1 MASLGLPPDRKITDN
16 LHPLPRRVIPKPNI
30 EPSDVD
36 AQIGGL
42 QYVGSYNWV
51 DSPSPTIIVPGSP
64 PRWLDREMPFTVPPD
79 SSGIVFVDQN
89 GYRMKS
95 MPLLPLIKAVEFMPR
110 TQGRSDRDVHWPSV
124 DFVTDRSNLRKLMR
138 WIDGYAGRAFRIDAQ
153 LAGNGTVLLSRWETR
168 TREQGLPTSYG
179 FNFEGAST
187 TPAAGCEGTTSH
199 HRIVKYNFGGLS
211 MIVRFE
217 VDAFIPPV
225 ASPVNDIDFPNR
237 LEVPEPSTTS
247 PLAAPSPLSLA
258 DQRNPLTILQGG
270 AMVPQSSLIEV
281 KSPSQ
286 KSATKRKWA
295 EIYPQLYLSQT
306 PWLYKAIHRDGQFY
320 TVRKTQ
326 LGSSEL
332 ADVAVKSKLRFQK
345 LRLALQVIKNT
356 IIESGAQGRLSLVL
370 ENRELVVFNRRS
382 EASCLPKDIMALF
395 QE

>member
-1 MASLGLPPDRKITDN
+1 
-16 LHPLPRRVIPKPNI
+16 
-30 EPSDVD
+30 
-36 AQIGGL
+36 
-42 QYVGSYNWV
+42 
-51 DSPSPTIIVPGSP
+51 
-64 PRWLDREMPFTVPPD
+64 MPFTVPQD

-168 TREQGLPTSYG
+168 TREQGRPTSYG
-179 FNFEGAST
+179 FNFEQAST

-199 HRIVKYNFGGLS
+199 HRIVKYVSLMEYLYCDIADCSIRQDFSGLS

-225 ASPVNDIDFPNR
+225 ASSIKDIDFSDR
-237 LEVPEPSTTS
+237 LEPSTTFS
-247 PLAAPSPLSLA
+247 LAVSSPLSST

-286 KSATKRKWA
+286 KSATKQRWA
-295 EIYPQLYLSQT
+295 EMYPQLYLSQT

-320 TVRKTQ
+320 TVKKTQ

-356 IIESGAQGRLSLVL
+356 VVESGAQGRLSLVL